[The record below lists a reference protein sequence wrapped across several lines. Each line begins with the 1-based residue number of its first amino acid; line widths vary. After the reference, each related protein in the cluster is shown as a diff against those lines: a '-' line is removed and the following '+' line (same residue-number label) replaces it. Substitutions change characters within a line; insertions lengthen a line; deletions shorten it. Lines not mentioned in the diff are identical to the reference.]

1 MQTITISRQ
10 FGSGGDEI
18 SLRVCEL
25 LGYQRF
31 DKHMVIQAASQAG
44 ISEHEVIDYSEE
56 KYRIRSFLER
66 LFSRAPTIT
75 TVRTWEEHAEGILLA
90 EDIELQEGFLVN
102 LVQKAVQSAHERGSV
117 VVVGRGGQALL
128 RDEKD
133 VLHVRIIAP
142 MEDRIQ
148 RVKERLRKERQAFDA
163 HIDLRR
169 DAQDLILNRDA
180 ASADYLRRF
189 YSLDWNDPSLY
200 HVVLNTGK
208 FTTEQASLVISD
220 LVDRLKLQTSQEA
233 REVLPV

>member
-1 MQTITISRQ
+1 MPTITISRQ

-18 SLRVCEL
+18 SVRVCEL
-25 LGYQRF
+25 LGFQRF
-31 DKHMVIQAASQAG
+31 DKHMVVQAASEAG

-66 LFSRAPTIT
+66 LFDRTPTFT
-75 TVRTWEEHAEGILLA
+75 TVKMWEEQTEGILLA
-90 EDIELQEGFLVN
+90 EDVKLQEDFLVN
-102 LVQKAVQSAHERGSV
+102 LVQKAVQSAHERGGI

-128 RDEKD
+128 KDEKD

-148 RVKERLRKERQAFDA
+148 RVKERLRKDRQEFDA

-169 DAQDLILNRDA
+169 DAQDLILERDA

-189 YSLDWNDPSLY
+189 YNLDWNDPSLY
-200 HVVLNTGK
+200 HIVLNTGRLAP
-208 FTTEQASLVISD
+208 EQASLIIAK
-220 LVDRLKLQTSQEA
+220 LVNQHSLKKEQEEQQ
-233 REVLPV
+233 RIPF